1 MTGTNLKK
9 IRRRR
14 LLAAD
19 IRADWDLYAMLLV
32 PLLFLFVFRYLP
44 MAGLSMA
51 FQNYDIFEGAAA
63 SPWVGME
70 NFLKLFSSMEFPQV
84 LINTL
89 LISWYKILFFFPVPI
104 LMALMLNEVTHSGY
118 KRTVQTIVYLPH
130 FLSWVIVAGLA
141 FDLFSNAGAVNQ
153 IIALFGG
160 EKTRFLMEPSLFR
173 SIIVGSAVWK
183 EAGYSAIIFIA
194 GIAAIDP
201 TLYEAAMMDGVG
213 RIRQILHIT
222 IPGILPIIVITLL
235 LRVGTV
241 MDANVEQIK
250 AMYNPTVYQ
259 TGDVI
264 GTYIYRTGLSNMEY
278 SYASAAGLFN
288 SVVSFTLVV
297 MANAA
302 SRKLVHRSLW

>member
-1 MTGTNLKK
+1 MP
-9 IRRRR
+9 
-14 LLAAD
+14 D
-19 IRADWDLYAMLLV
+19 IRADWDLYAMLLA
-32 PLLFLFVFRYLP
+32 PLLLLLVFRYLP
-44 MAGLSMA
+44 MAGLTMA
-51 FQNYDIFEGAAA
+51 FQEYDIFEGASG
-63 SPWVGME
+63 SPWVGLS
-70 NFLKLFSSMEFPQV
+70 NFVKLFSSMEFPQV

-141 FDLFSNAGAVNQ
+141 FDLFSNTGAVNQ
-153 IIALFGG
+153 IIALFGL

-173 SIIVGSAVWK
+173 SIIVGSAIWK
-183 EAGYSAIIFIA
+183 EAGYSAIIFMA

-201 TLYEAAMMDGVG
+201 TLYEAAMMDGAG
-213 RIRQILHIT
+213 RIKQILHIT

-288 SVVSFTLVV
+288 SAVSFTLVV